1 MTVAAWTLSPSKRP
15 PIGNHYPVSDP
26 STDIDLGRKIEWIN
40 QANAHARSLS
50 EKVTKVSVSMVD
62 ALKTLVMI
70 DSRGRLITDKQPM
83 LRFHVGVIAE
93 DNGEK
98 QQGRKGG
105 GGRVGFSFLTQ
116 EVINNYAR
124 EAVDEALLL
133 LAAQQAPAGM
143 LPVILGPAD
152 SGILLHE
159 AIGHPLEADFNRKG
173 SSAYSGRINE
183 MVADPQCTIIDD
195 GTVPHDR
202 GAINVDDELNDSQKT
217 VLIENGR
224 LCSYMYDEI
233 SARFFERES
242 TGNGRRESYRYQPLP
257 RMRTTYM
264 LPGPYA
270 AEELVAS
277 TKRGIYC
284 KTFKGGQVDI
294 SNGEFIF
301 VPSEAWLIEDGRISY
316 PIKNFS
322 LIGNG
327 PDVLSKV
334 TMIADDF
341 AFSNG
346 IWTCGK
352 GQQVPVGVGL
362 PSVKISQMTV
372 GGQ

>member
-1 MTVAAWTLSPSKRP
+1 MATVLLIGTLDTKGPETAYLRDR
-15 PIGNHYPVSDP
+15 VR
-26 STDIDLGRKIEWIN
+26 DLGC
-40 QANAHARSLS
+40 
-50 EKVTKVSVSMVD
+50 D
-62 ALKTLVMI
+62 TLV
-70 DSRGRLITDKQPM
+70 L
-83 LRFHVGVIAE
+83 
-93 DNGEK
+93 
-98 QQGRKGG
+98 
-105 GGRVGFSFLTQ
+105 
-116 EVINNYAR
+116 
-124 EAVDEALLL
+124 
-133 LAAQQAPAGM
+133 
-143 LPVILGPAD
+143 D
-152 SGILLHE
+152 SGILGE
-159 AIGHPLEADFNRKG
+159 AEGIEADFNRRG
-173 SSAYSGRINE
+173 SSAYSGRMNE

-202 GAINVDDELNDSQKT
+202 GAINVDDELNDSRKT

-224 LCSYMYDEI
+224 LRSYMYDEM
-233 SARFFERES
+233 SARFFDRES

-264 LPGPYA
+264 LPGRYA
-270 AEELVAS
+270 PEELVAS
-277 TKRGIYC
+277 TARGIYC

-301 VPSEAWLIEDGRISY
+301 VPSEAWLIEDGKISY
-316 PIKNFS
+316 PVKNFS